1 MSMIKLTYQN
11 IQIDRMYFLK
21 DSIYAVYERLQIQRG
36 KKAESDGYFILVSL
50 SAITNYHRLLR
61 KIV

>member
-1 MSMIKLTYQN
+1 MIKLTYQN
-11 IQIDRMYFLK
+11 IQIDRMCFLK

-50 SAITNYHRLLR
+50 SAITLQLQLEW